1 MRGTAKLHGFAII
14 RGVEGARCPAHE
26 TRGKEPAVLK
36 LITTAA
42 VIAVTAAVTVSAV
55 GQANAKS
62 QIVATPIVKKLPT
75 LNVSTHPK
83 IPRICMNE
91 LSRGP
96 GAKKCG

>member
-1 MRGTAKLHGFAII
+1 MI
-14 RGVEGARCPAHE
+14 
-26 TRGKEPAVLK
+26 K
-36 LITTAA
+36 LITTAS
-42 VIAVTAAVTVSAV
+42 VIAVAAAVAVSAV
-55 GQANAKS
+55 GQANAKT

-83 IPRICMNE
+83 IPRICPNE

>member
-1 MRGTAKLHGFAII
+1 MIRIRTFLIATAVA
-14 RGVEGARCPAHE
+14 A
-26 TRGKEPAVLK
+26 
-36 LITTAA
+36 AA
-42 VIAVTAAVTVSAV
+42 VSAF
-55 GQANAKS
+55 GQANAKT

-83 IPRICMNE
+83 IPRICPNE